1 MKLLPYRLLLSLL
14 FPVLALYTLRR
25 SFRDGDRRY
34 FWQRFGLQ
42 QPKLQ
47 APIWLHCASVGEV
60 NAAAPLLDALLKQ
73 HPNETFLLTTNTPT
87 GQQTAQKKWG
97 NKINFSYLPLDYSLL
112 MRCFLKTTQ
121 PRCALIMETE
131 IWPNLYQL
139 CQQQQNPIT
148 IINGRLS
155 PRTLNSHAVFQR
167 AYQKALKNVTVLAKS
182 KQEGRHFQILGA
194 PIAQIQIIGN
204 LKFAPQKTPVTEEK
218 PIQRPYLLAIS
229 THHDEELRLTKLWQQ
244 IQPEYPNHLLVIA
257 PRHPERR
264 SQILQKLAP
273 LQIKIATRS
282 QKETIQKQTNLYLA
296 DTLGE
301 LNLFM
306 PHAELIFIGG
316 SLIPHGGQN
325 LLEPARL
332 GKAMLCGS
340 HMFNFQQEV
349 ELFLAAEA
357 LLQVE
362 NEEELGEKIRELLD
376 NPQKRQQLGN
386 NAQNLMQ
393 QQGDVIS
400 RYLEAIKQTC
410 QL

>member
-1 MKLLPYRLLLSLL
+1 MKLLPYRLLLRLL

-25 SFRDGDRRY
+25 SFRDGNRRY

-47 APIWLHCASVGEV
+47 HPIWLHCASVGEV

-73 HPNETFLLTTNTPT
+73 HPNETFLLTSNTPT
-87 GQQTAQKKWG
+87 GQQTAKKRWG
-97 NKINFSYLPLDYSLL
+97 NKIHLSYLPLDYSLFMQL
-112 MRCFLKTTQ
+112 FLKATQ

-139 CQQQQNPIT
+139 CQRQRISIS
-148 IINGRLS
+148 IINARLS
-155 PRTLNSHAVFQR
+155 PRTLNSHAVFR
-167 AYQKALKNVTVLAKS
+167 HAYQEALKNVTVLAKS
-182 KQEGRHFQILGA
+182 KQDSRNFQILGT
-194 PIAQIQIIGN
+194 PPAQIQVVGN
-204 LKFAPQKTPVTEEK
+204 LKFAQQKIPASQTNPM
-218 PIQRPYLLAIS
+218 QRPYLLAIS
-229 THHDEELRLTKLWQQ
+229 SHDDEELRLAKVWQQ
-244 IQPEYPNHLLVIA
+244 IQAEYPNHLLVIA

-264 SQILQKLAP
+264 QQILQKLAP
-273 LQIKIATRS
+273 LQLNIAVRS
-282 QKETIQKQTNLYLA
+282 KQEAVKKQTDLYLA

-332 GKAMLCGS
+332 GKAMLCGE
-340 HMFNFQQEV
+340 HMFNFQQEA
-349 ELFLAAEA
+349 ELFLEAEA

-362 NEEELGEKIRELLD
+362 NEDELADKIRELLQ
-376 NPQKRQQLGN
+376 NSEKRVRLGS
-386 NAQNLMQ
+386 NAQKLMQ
-393 QQGDVIS
+393 QQSDVLP
-400 RYLEAIKQTC
+400 RYLKAIQHTC